1 MITEYWGIVYAI
13 MKSLNITELEID
25 KKYFIVNKEN
35 LEYMTFNEDIKTGK
49 LIVKIKENK

>member
-25 KKYFIVNKEN
+25 KKYFIVNKED
-35 LEYMTFNEDIKTGK
+35 LEYMTFSEDIKTGK

>member
-25 KKYFIVNKEN
+25 KKYFIVNKDK
-35 LEYMTFNEDIKTGK
+35 LEYMTFNEDITKEK
-49 LIVKIKENK
+49 LIIKLKEK

>member
-13 MKSLNITELEID
+13 MKSLNITELEVD
-25 KKYFIVNKEN
+25 KKYFIVNKED

-49 LIVKIKENK
+49 LIVKIKEK

>member
-25 KKYFIVNKEN
+25 KKFFIVNKED
-35 LEYMTFNEDIKTGK
+35 LEYMTFNEDIKTDK

>member
-25 KKYFIVNKEN
+25 KKYFIVNKED
-35 LEYMTFNEDIKTGK
+35 LEYMTFNEYIKTGK

>member
-1 MITEYWGIVYAI
+1 MITEYWAIVYAI

-25 KKYFIVNKEN
+25 KKYFIVNKED
-35 LEYMTFNEDIKTGK
+35 LEYMTFNEDIKTSK